1 MTVSLAKC
9 FFSSYSPLNIKLCLF
24 SGVLLFTCQTRNME
38 NKFDANN
45 FETITINFDGNVA
58 WITLNRPEVLNAFNL
73 QMQKEIRS
81 TWRAFREMDDVH
93 AVVLSGTG
101 EKSFSVGIDRGDDM
115 SALEDKENLYGTSNN
130 YMYDDPGDDLGP
142 KSCDLWKPVIC
153 AVNGMCCGGAF
164 YFLAEC
170 DIIIAA
176 EHATFFDPHVTY
188 GMPAVYEP
196 MKMAQRMPLGEIL
209 RMTLLGNHE
218 RLSANTAKQIGL
230 VSEVVPIEALNE
242 RASWISTAI
251 ASQPPVAV
259 QASLRAIWAANDLG
273 RLDAL
278 SQAPSILSTGMSK
291 KAMAEGQS
299 FFESGQRI
307 DYQTR

>member
-1 MTVSLAKC
+1 M
-9 FFSSYSPLNIKLCLF
+9 
-24 SGVLLFTCQTRNME
+24 G
-38 NKFDANN
+38 NKFDPNN
-45 FETITINFDGNVA
+45 FETITVSFDSNVA
-58 WITLNRPEVLNAFNL
+58 WVTLNRPEVLNAFND
-73 QMQKEIRS
+73 QMQAEIRT
-81 TWRAFREMDDVH
+81 TWLAFREMDDVH
-93 AVVLSGTG
+93 AVVLTGSG
-101 EKSFSVGIDRGDDM
+101 EKSFSVGIDRDGDM
-115 SALEDKENLYGTSNN
+115 SALEDNENLYGTSNN
-130 YMYDDPGDDLGP
+130 YMYDDPGNDLGP

-153 AVNGMCCGGAF
+153 AVNGICCGGAF

-188 GMPAVYEP
+188 GMPAVFEP
-196 MKMAQRMPLGEIL
+196 MKMTQRMPLGEIL

-218 RLSANTAKQIGL
+218 RLSADTAKQIGL
-230 VSEVVPIEALNE
+230 VSEVVPTAGLNE

-259 QASLRAIWAANDLG
+259 QASLRAIWTANDMG
-273 RLDAL
+273 RLNAL

-291 KAMAEGQS
+291 NAIAEGQS
-299 FFESGQRI
+299 LFESGQRI